1 MESIS
6 SRPLAPP
13 RAPRRST
20 QIHCWPPAG
29 FYCSCPSSPCRRR
42 RRRAKKR
49 NGERDRDSLHR
60 RGKECCKSACLK
72 KESLTIQPSIFVLSP
87 SLCPL
92 SIFLQVLNLA
102 KVRFIPPSSPIL
114 SGIGA
119 ECRTRRRRE
128 GEQQRNWM
136 THSSHGE
143 EWNRNDA
150 LPADE
155 VIHAGDLPW
164 TRR

>member
-42 RRRAKKR
+42 RAKKR
-49 NGERDRDSLHR
+49 NGGREGGTVYTAE
-60 RGKECCKSACLK
+60 GKNAAKVRASK
-72 KESLTIQPSIFVLSP
+72 RKPTHPSIFVLSP

-102 KVRFIPPSSPIL
+102 KVRFIPSSSPIL

-119 ECRTRRRRE
+119 ECRTRRREGRRE

-136 THSSHGE
+136 THSS
-143 EWNRNDA
+143 
-150 LPADE
+150 
-155 VIHAGDLPW
+155 
-164 TRR
+164 RRGMESE